1 MAMTYS
7 RLKELVPKNTFA
19 FIQNALPYMN
29 KYITNEEN
37 IYVTTEGSNNR
48 SDSLSQISKIF
59 FILLYL
65 STQAD
70 SEIND
75 IFAKYGY
82 NKSNVNVYAY
92 KSSDETYEDLYKGFS
107 GFIPEYNDEMMYK
120 SLTPIDILLDSFNLY
135 YQKCNN
141 SVLEGLLPNNYP
153 GCTSLI
159 RDLEKLRDKRIAEK
173 EVVKEHELYGNLP
186 FPVINYLET
195 ASKIRHLI
203 LRNKILPSDY
213 SLVDADIVPL
223 SLFLASFFYKE
234 SKGKNDSTS
243 KEILLSYFKSKG
255 VHIDKINNNLY
266 NYLTNDS
273 VQSAPRNLETIEHF
287 YTKYLTE
294 GVLTG
299 VDYKDVT
306 VPLILENVFNRSL
319 AKSVAVEKFL
329 ASLGCDISKFDNL
342 SKEIENAY
350 KNIENE
356 KISNFYNG
364 LTIDV
369 KNYIEFTCKTYT
381 LLKEKVKEGN
391 YNKALIRGEDDLDTL
406 ALLIA
411 TYYFN
416 ADVTKFYNANGVTL
430 PKVYKLIG
438 ITLTKDEI
446 ENSYVDGST
455 LVNKFNRFVREGNN
469 RGKYESNIDI
479 NSIAFNLCDREFNK
493 SMILE
498 DIFNTLS
505 ESTRLPSNYSDRV
518 ISELELRERK
528 RKNELKEKIFKNVPV
543 ETIEYFELVSKIHNS
558 LKNELKG
565 YRNED
570 IRNISMILGLFN
582 YNLNKDDDDINEVPE
597 VLEKMGFAND
607 LPLKEALGFTD
618 FLRDLDSYSEDI
630 DLISREYTP
639 YIFGGFN
646 EGKDRKDITLYSV
659 VKNIFNR
666 NLNNGLIMHK
676 VVDVCGYTY
685 DDLEDFDNLYEKYK
699 KEYYDNKTLDQYKEY
714 INNYDS
720 SVRAFLTRTLNFI
733 GYMKEHRD
741 TLNSELIKDDND
753 IVEASM
759 FAVLSLDEC
768 DLKDVMLH
776 NGLSLK
782 RLTEL
787 YGIDYS
793 DVANAIYRE
802 TDYRDVELILKYIEK
817 NSSKAY
823 NMYTKDVGFKL
834 FEKGIN
840 PSRVIETICENNNID
855 YENLKNEIKTGEV
868 IEKQLTISDRIELL
882 ESTKMETIDSHNLES
897 ILRFGTSLIEHSKF
911 MYDELPKMSSE
922 DTVSESTK
930 AIQDLTSRIY
940 ITKTPEQKRGL
951 LARLFR
957 TDKSLGIP
965 RITVDG
971 EALQELKDEIDKNIE
986 VLSQELLAYDKMR
999 KYMEAYR
1006 RKNREHYE
1014 ESATVEEE
1022 LEAELSTLD
1031 PNDEDEFDRYLQVR
1045 SLLQIVNDKN
1055 NRFITTNKITMQ
1067 DLLRINQAITN
1078 HFITINAL
1086 EMAKNDLL
1094 PLIGSELA
1102 ITQGRMSEE
1111 DALELSN
1118 GVIGLLRSLVDK
1130 NVGDTSKN
1138 IELIKNS
1145 GLPQG
1150 LIDTICQDVDVFID
1164 NLNQKDLLP
1173 GGVAKLDIDDESL
1186 KRIPTLEPA
1195 RRKAEQEYNGEELK
1209 KDEELLDLSDK
1220 KLGKAKLYKKGKKNF
1235 EKRDD

>member
-1 MAMTYS
+1 MAITYS
-7 RLKELVPKNTFA
+7 RLKELAPKDTFS
-19 FIQNALPYMN
+19 FIQKALPYMA
-29 KYITNEEN
+29 KYITNEEK
-37 IYVTTEGSNNR
+37 IYVTVEGSNNK
-48 SDSLSQISKIF
+48 SDQLSQISKIF
-59 FILLYL
+59 FILLSL
-65 STQAD
+65 ATEAD

-82 NKSNVNVYAY
+82 NKSNVNVNAY
-92 KSSDETYEDLYKGFS
+92 KAYDETYENLYKGFS
-107 GFIPEYNDEMMYK
+107 AFIPETNDEMMYK
-120 SLTPIDILLDSFNLY
+120 SLTPLDILLNSFREY

-153 GCTSLI
+153 GCSSLI
-159 RDLEKLRDKRIAEK
+159 RDLERLKDKRKAEA
-173 EVVKEHELYGNLP
+173 EVVREHEIYGNLP
-186 FPVINYLET
+186 FSVINYLET

-203 LRNKILPSDY
+203 LNNKILTSDY
-213 SLVDADIVPL
+213 SIVDADIVPL
-223 SLFLASFFYKE
+223 SLFLASFYYKE
-234 SKGKNDSTS
+234 SKGKTDSTS
-243 KEILLSYFKSKG
+243 KDLLMSYFKSKG
-255 VHIDKINNNLY
+255 VDMDKINGKLY
-266 NYLTNDS
+266 NHLNNDT
-273 VQSAPRNLETIEHF
+273 VHAAPRNLDTIEHF
-287 YTKYLTE
+287 YTKYLTH

-299 VDYKDVT
+299 VDYKNVT

-319 AKSVAVEKFL
+319 VKSVAVEKLL
-329 ASLGCDISKFDNL
+329 ATIGCDISKFDNL
-342 SKEIENAY
+342 SKEVEDAY

-369 KNYIEFTCKTYT
+369 KNYMEFTCKTYT

-391 YNKALIRGEDDLDTL
+391 YNKALIRSEDDLDTL

-438 ITLTKDEI
+438 INLTKAEI
-446 ENSYVDGST
+446 ENSTIDGST

-469 RGKYESNIDI
+469 RGKYESSIDI

-543 ETIEYFELVSKIHNS
+543 ETVEYFELVSKIHNS
-558 LKNELKG
+558 LKKELKG

-570 IRNISMILGLFN
+570 IRNISMILGLLN
-582 YNLNKDDDDINEVPE
+582 YNLNKDEEDVNDVPE
-597 VLEKMGFAND
+597 IFQRMGFAND

-618 FLRDLDSYSEDI
+618 FLRDLDNYSEDI

-646 EGKDRKDITLYSV
+646 ENKDRKDITLYSV

-666 NLNNGLIMHK
+666 ELNNGLIMHK
-676 VVDVCGYTY
+676 AVAACGYTY
-685 DDLEDFDNLYEKYK
+685 DELENFDEIYEQYR
-699 KEYYDNKTLDQYKEY
+699 KEYKETKKLDKYQGY
-714 INNYDS
+714 INSYDS
-720 SVRAFLTRTLNFI
+720 DTSEFLGHTLKII
-733 GYMKEHRD
+733 GYMKENRD
-741 TLNSELIKDDND
+741 TLNKELIKDDND

-759 FAVLSLDEC
+759 FAALAVNGCNLQE
-768 DLKDVMLH
+768 VMEH
-776 NGLSLK
+776 NGLSFS
-782 RLTEL
+782 RLMKM
-787 YGIDYS
+787 YGINES
-793 DVANAIYRE
+793 DLDAILYRDANYH
-802 TDYRDVELILKYIEK
+802 DVELMLKYIEK

-823 NMYTKDVGFKL
+823 NMYLKDVGFKL

-868 IEKQLTISDRIELL
+868 IEKQLTITDRIELL
-882 ESTKMETIDSHNLES
+882 ENAKMESIDPHNLES
-897 ILRFGTSLIEHSKF
+897 ILRFGTSLIEHSKY
-911 MYDELPKMSSE
+911 MYDELPKMSDD
-922 DTVSESTK
+922 DTISESTK
-930 AIQDLTSRIY
+930 AIQDITSRIY

-951 LARLFR
+951 LARIFR
-957 TDKSLGIP
+957 TDKSLGAP

-971 EALQELKDEIDKNIE
+971 VALQELKDEIDKNIE
-986 VLSQELLAYDKMR
+986 VLSQELLAFDKMR

-1006 RKNREHYE
+1006 RKNREHYQ
-1014 ESATVEEE
+1014 ESATAEEE
-1022 LEAELSTLD
+1022 LQEELKTLD
-1031 PNDEDEFDRYLQVR
+1031 PNDEDDFDRYLQVR

-1102 ITQGRMSEE
+1102 ITQGRMTEE

-1145 GLPQG
+1145 GLPQE
-1150 LIDTICQDVDVFID
+1150 LVETICQDVDVFID
-1164 NLNQKDLLP
+1164 TLNKKELLP
-1173 GGVAKLDIDDESL
+1173 GGIAKLDIDDEKV
-1186 KRIPTLEPA
+1186 KRIPTLATNDTSTE
-1195 RRKAEQEYNGEELK
+1195 KEEERAK
-1209 KDEELLDLSDK
+1209 QFAIEH
-1220 KLGKAKLYKKGKKNF
+1220 GKTKQYKRSNKSLR
-1235 EKRDD
+1235 KRD